1 MSVFKLSYCEE
12 ETISLNKGN
21 KIPIYAVYMK
31 HTKKKNQKPKSN
43 VQMLKQ

>member
-12 ETISLNKGN
+12 ETICLNKGN

-31 HTKKKNQKPKSN
+31 HTKKKKKVMCKCWNSKCK
-43 VQMLKQ
+43 